1 MLGKAVIR
9 IASTL
14 AAAFVFVTVSVTSGH
29 AQATNG
35 KVQGRVTSAAGQP
48 IASAQVSIDGT
59 SLGNIT
65 NDEGFYFINE
75 VPAGL
80 HTIRA
85 QSIGFRTGAVSDQR
99 VLGGQTHT
107 INFELTE
114 AAVELE
120 ALMVEGER
128 NPLVPRDQVSSKSIV
143 TGETIDQ
150 LPLDNAASIVLLQ
163 PGVVTSG
170 GSFSIRGSR
179 EGEHAVYV
187 DGVPIRNLRTG
198 SPASVELGTNSL
210 AQVDVTVGGIAA
222 RYGNAQ
228 SGLVNYVTRTG
239 GSQLGGSLSFL
250 TNRLAPEKIRGG
262 FSRLEGSIGGPIPVG
277 SNLSFFL
284 SGTLEGNKYG
294 STNQNNPYP
303 VFVASGVDTT
313 ITLPRTGEIGG
324 GVTDSVEVVIPE
336 FVEWNNGPTLPTGVN
351 DEINLTSRVEY
362 GIGRGSRVN
371 LTYYFNRDQSI
382 TRNTADILNNDAWEG
397 DYNTANMLTA
407 GGYFLL
413 MQSSE
418 RALALDVK
426 ASYQKDWYQG
436 GAGNSGGQLDPGYL
450 ESHLFPAFGFNFSS
464 LDFVFD
470 PDDFPVSEDMI
481 LALRSGVLPTRILSI
496 MPGRSD
502 LTVRHGVEGVS
513 QALRLNPFG
522 KRTDFNVTGLGN
534 TGQAYQ
540 RENRWYFTGT
550 ADWQVNRF
558 NRMWFGGELTKADT
572 ETMSVPLYEGLP
584 AASQY
589 SPTTAGL
596 FVQNRLD
603 IGDVVLEGGV
613 RMDYYSPDGSFP
625 RVPGFVTNVPDSLKA
640 DYYRLLPG
648 DTPWNE
654 RLALVED
661 CGGAATAANRTR
673 EDGTVVCKNN
683 FVEAKTRT
691 VFSPKL
697 AVSFPV
703 TATSTFRL
711 SYNQNVQPTALTTL
725 LRFTD
730 LDLAST
736 NTNQLFGREV
746 DLPKTIAFE
755 AGYRQ
760 VFGGN
765 TVVDAAVYSR
775 NTRNALS
782 YRKIQYVHPVSG
794 ASLFINTLTN
804 SDFSLTRGVDLK
816 IDRRLGQIADLSVN
830 YSYLDAK
837 GTGSDPTTFT
847 SVIFRNTSNLSLLT
861 GEPVAPPEM
870 LLTLD
875 QSRAHNVAGTLS
887 MLLGTDYMEDSRIGN
902 AILGGLGIFAT
913 GQVASGLPYTRI
925 INRGG
930 GQLSNNQISSGELA
944 EQLNASRG
952 PMLKTFDLRLTK
964 GFDVFGTGARFVVDA
979 RNPFNIANTHQVFN
993 ETGSIHND
1001 LWHEQAIREELLIE
1015 NGTGS
1020 VTDRVIADWPENEV
1034 NRYMLARAEERF
1046 GNGDGVFTV
1055 AEQTEAW
1062 GTYFNYISGGSAWR
1076 LRTSNQSLRL
1086 GLEFVF

>member
-1 MLGKAVIR
+1 MLGKAVTR
-9 IASTL
+9 LASTL
-14 AAAFVFVTVSVTSGH
+14 AATLLFVTVSVTSGH

-35 KVQGRVTSAAGQP
+35 KVQGRVTSGSGQP

-85 QSIGFRTGAVSDQR
+85 QSIGFQTMAVTDQR
-99 VLGGQTHT
+99 VQAGQTHN
-107 INFELTE
+107 INFTLQE

-120 ALMVEGER
+120 ALVIEGER

-143 TGETIDQ
+143 SGETIDN
-150 LPLDNAASIVLLQ
+150 LPVDNASDIITLQ
-163 PGVVTSG
+163 PGIVEIGS
-170 GSFSIRGSR
+170 SFSIRGSR

-187 DGVPIRNLRTG
+187 DGVPVRNLRTG
-198 SPASVELGTNSL
+198 SSAAIELGTNSL

-228 SGLVNYVTRTG
+228 SGLINYVTRTG
-239 GSQLGGSLSFL
+239 GSQLGGSLSFT
-250 TNRLAPEKIRGG
+250 TNRLAPESIRGG
-262 FSRLEGSIGGPIPVG
+262 FSRLEASVGGPVPIG
-277 SNLSFFL
+277 SNLSFFV
-284 SGTLEGNKYG
+284 STTLEGDKYG
-294 STNQNNPYP
+294 SQNQNNPYP
-303 VFVASGVDTT
+303 VFVAAGVDTT
-313 ITLPRTGEIGG
+313 IRIARTGEIGG
-324 GVTDSVEVVIPE
+324 GVTDSVDVVIPE
-336 FVEWNNGPTLPTGVN
+336 FVEWDNGPTLPTGVD
-351 DEINLTSRVEY
+351 DEINLTSRLEY

-371 LTYYFNRDQSI
+371 LTYYYNRDQQI

-397 DYNTANMLTA
+397 DFNTANMLTA

-413 MQSSE
+413 LQSSE
-418 RALALDVK
+418 RALALDLK

-436 GAGNSGGQLDPGYL
+436 GGGNSGGQLDPGYL
-450 ESHLFPAFGFNFSS
+450 ESHLFPAFGFNFSN

-470 PDDFPVSEDMI
+470 PDDYPVTEEMI
-481 LALRSGVLPTRILSI
+481 LALRSGVLPVNELAL

-502 LTVRHGVEGVS
+502 LQVRQGVEGVS
-513 QALRLNPFG
+513 QSLRLNPFA
-522 KRTDFNVTGLGN
+522 KRSSFGVTGLGN
-534 TGQAYQ
+534 TAQAYS

-558 NRMWFGGELTKADT
+558 NRIWLGGELTKADS
-572 ETMSVPLYEGLP
+572 ETMSVPLYEGRP
-584 AASQY
+584 AATQY
-589 SPTTAGL
+589 SPTTGGL
-596 FVQNRLD
+596 FLQNRLD

-613 RMDYYSPDGSFP
+613 RMDYYSPDGAFP

-640 DYYRLLPG
+640 DYYQLQPG
-648 DTPWNE
+648 DEPWNE
-654 RLALVED
+654 RLALLED
-661 CGGAATAANRTR
+661 CGGAATAASRTR

-691 VFSPKL
+691 TFSPKL
-697 AVSFPV
+697 SVSFPV

-711 SYNQNVQPTALTTL
+711 SYNQSVQPTALTTL
-725 LRFTD
+725 LRLTD
-730 LDLAST
+730 LDLAQT

-746 DLPKTIAFE
+746 DLPKTVAFE

-765 TVVDAAVYSR
+765 TVVDAAVFSR
-775 NTRNALS
+775 TTRNALS
-782 YRKIQYVHPVSG
+782 YRKIQYTHPVSQ
-794 ASLFINTLTN
+794 ASVFINTLTN
-804 SDFSLTRGVDLK
+804 SDFSLNRGLDLK
-816 IDRRLGQIADLSVN
+816 VDRRLGEIADLSLS

-837 GTGSDPTTFT
+837 GTGSDPTTYT

-861 GEPVAPPEM
+861 GEPVGAPEM

-930 GQLSNNQISSGELA
+930 GQRSNNQISSGELA
-944 EQLNASRG
+944 EALNASRG
-952 PMLKTFDLRLTK
+952 PALKRFDLRLTK
-964 GFDVFGTGARFVVDA
+964 GFDVFGTGARFVADM

-993 ETGSIHND
+993 ETGTIRND
-1001 LWHEQAIREELLIE
+1001 LWYEQALRDELLSE
-1015 NGTGS
+1015 AGTG
-1020 VTDRVIADWPENEV
+1020 TLADRVIADWPENEV

-1055 AEQTEAW
+1055 EEQTNAW
-1062 GTYFNYISGGSAWR
+1062 GTYFNYISSGSAWR
-1076 LRTSNQSLRL
+1076 MRTSNQSLRL
-1086 GLEFVF
+1086 GLEFIF

>member
-1 MLGKAVIR
+1 MLGKAVTR

-14 AAAFVFVTVSVTSGH
+14 AAAFLFVTVSVTSGH

-35 KVQGRVTSAAGQP
+35 KVQGRVISASGQP

-85 QSIGFRTGAVSDQR
+85 QSIGFRTGAVTDQR

-150 LPLDNAASIVLLQ
+150 LPLDNASSIITLQ
-163 PGVVTSG
+163 PGIVSIG
-170 GSFSIRGSR
+170 NNFSIRGSR
-179 EGEHAVYV
+179 ENEHAVYV

-198 SPASVELGTNSL
+198 EAAAVELGTNSL

-228 SGLVNYVTRTG
+228 SGLINYVTRTG
-239 GSQLGGSLSFL
+239 GSQLGGSLSFM
-250 TNRLAPEKIRGG
+250 TNRLAPEDIRGG
-262 FSRLEGSIGGPIPVG
+262 FSRLEASIGGPVPIG

-284 SGTLEGNKYG
+284 STTLEGNKYG
-294 STNQNNPYP
+294 TVNQNNPYP
-303 VFVASGVDTT
+303 VFVAAGVDTT
-313 ITLPRTGEIGG
+313 ITIARTGEIGG
-324 GVTDSVEVVIPE
+324 GVTDSVDVVIPE
-336 FVEWNNGPTLPTGVN
+336 FVEWDNGPTLPTGVE
-351 DEINLTSRVEY
+351 DEINLTGRLEY
-362 GIGRGSRVN
+362 GIGGGSRVN
-371 LTYYFNRDQSI
+371 LTYYFNRDQDIS
-382 TRNTADILNNDAWEG
+382 RNTADILNNDAWRG
-397 DYNTANMLTA
+397 DHSTANMLTA

-426 ASYQKDWYQG
+426 ASLQKDWRQTG
-436 GAGNSGGQLDPGYL
+436 ILDPGYL
-450 ESHLFPAFGFNFSS
+450 EGHLFPAFGFNASS
-464 LDFVFD
+464 LDFVAD
-470 PDDFPVSEDMI
+470 PDDYPVTQDMI
-481 LALRSGVLPTRILSI
+481 LALRSGVLPVDILSI

-502 LTVRHGVEGVS
+502 LTERQGVEGVG
-513 QALRLNPFG
+513 QVLRLNPFA
-522 KRTDFNVTGLGN
+522 KRDDFAVTGTGN
-534 TGQAYQ
+534 ADQDYQ
-540 RENRWYFTGT
+540 RETRLYLTGT

-558 NRMWFGGELTKADT
+558 NRVWFGGELTTADS
-572 ETMSVPLYEGLP
+572 ETMSVPLYSGVP
-584 AASQY
+584 DATQY
-589 SPTTAGL
+589 SPVTGGL
-596 FVQNRLD
+596 FLQNRLD

-625 RVPGFVTNVPDSLKA
+625 RIPGFVTNIPDSLKA
-640 DYYRLLPG
+640 DYYQLLPG
-648 DTPWNE
+648 TEPWDQ
-654 RLALVED
+654 RLEQLED
-661 CGGAATAANRTR
+661 CGGAATAGNRTR
-673 EDGTVVCKNN
+673 DDGTVVCKNN
-683 FVEAKTRT
+683 YVEAKTRT

-711 SYNQNVQPTALTTL
+711 SYNQSVQPTALTQL
-725 LRFTD
+725 LRFTN
-730 LDLAST
+730 LDLSST
-736 NTNQLFGREV
+736 NTNQRFGREI
-746 DLPKTIAFE
+746 DLPKTVSFE

-782 YRKIQYVHPVSG
+782 YRKIGYVHPVSG
-794 ASLFINTLTN
+794 APLFINTLTN
-804 SDFSLTRGVDLK
+804 SDFSLNRGVDLK
-816 IDRRLGQIADLSVN
+816 IDRRLGEIADLSLS
-830 YSYLDAK
+830 YSYLDAR

-861 GEPVAPPEM
+861 GEPVAPPEI
-870 LLTLD
+870 LLRLD

-887 MLLGTDYMEDSRIGN
+887 MLLGSDYLEDSRVGN

-913 GQVASGLPYTRI
+913 GKVASGLPYTRLL
-925 INRGG
+925 NVGG
-930 GQLSNNQISSGELA
+930 GQLSGDQISSGTLA

-952 PMLKTFDLRLTK
+952 PMLKEFDLRLTK
-964 GFDVFGTGARFVVDA
+964 GFDLFGAGARFVVDA
-979 RNPFNIANTHQVFN
+979 RNPFNIANTNEVFN
-993 ETGSIHND
+993 ETGTILND
-1001 LWHEQAIREELLIE
+1001 QWHELSIREELLNE
-1015 NGTGS
+1015 TGAEG
-1020 VTDRVIADWPENEV
+1020 VIADRVIADWPENAV

-1055 AEQTEAW
+1055 AEQTNAW
-1062 GTYFNYISGGSAWR
+1062 GAYHDYISDQSAWR